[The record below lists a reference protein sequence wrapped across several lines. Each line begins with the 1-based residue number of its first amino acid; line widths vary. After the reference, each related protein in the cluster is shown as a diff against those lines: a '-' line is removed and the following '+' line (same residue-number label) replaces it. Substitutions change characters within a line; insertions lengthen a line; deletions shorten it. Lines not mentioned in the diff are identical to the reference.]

1 MASIFAQITL
11 VVASLAIC
19 IGLGF
24 PGTKLRGRIIS
35 IAMAIVAA
43 FNIHLVANQATA
55 QIKTSHQGCVDD
67 EIIGSLQRREQRRR
81 ARTVMPPGNPRGD

>member
-11 VVASLAIC
+11 VVAGLAIC

-24 PGTKLRGRIIS
+24 PGTELRGGIIS

-43 FNIHLVANQATA
+43 FIIHLVANQATA
-55 QIKTSHQGCVDD
+55 QIKTGH
-67 EIIGSLQRREQRRR
+67 
-81 ARTVMPPGNPRGD
+81 

>member
-11 VVASLAIC
+11 VVAGLAIC

-24 PGTKLRGRIIS
+24 PGTELRRGIIS

-43 FNIHLVANQATA
+43 FNIHFAAN
-55 QIKTSHQGCVDD
+55 
-67 EIIGSLQRREQRRR
+67 
-81 ARTVMPPGNPRGD
+81 